1 MSLILSPFWLFRFL
15 IWHLSEPF
23 LGAGSTEWFAGAVF
37 AFSWDLGVSVSENT
51 KRCGFKIRCPGDK
64 HRHPHSFATEQG
76 SQIHDVTHKGGTFHL
91 KTWFY
96 IKDEEVLTTREHLA
110 EESQLRPYK
119 RVNNPD
125 EPVGENPDYIK
136 EGLDQLDFAF

>member
-1 MSLILSPFWLFRFL
+1 MLDQQS
-15 IWHLSEPF
+15 
-23 LGAGSTEWFAGAVF
+23 GFAGAVF
-37 AFSWDLGVSVSENT
+37 AFSRDLGVSVSENT

-91 KTWFY
+91 KTRFY
-96 IKDEEVLTTREHLA
+96 IKVEEVLTTREHLA
-110 EESQLRPYK
+110 EESQLRQS
-119 RVNNPD
+119 VNDPD

-136 EGLDQLDFAF
+136 EGLDRPDFAFRQ

>member
-1 MSLILSPFWLFRFL
+1 M
-15 IWHLSEPF
+15 
-23 LGAGSTEWFAGAVF
+23 
-37 AFSWDLGVSVSENT
+37 
-51 KRCGFKIRCPGDK
+51 
-64 HRHPHSFATEQG
+64 
-76 SQIHDVTHKGGTFHL
+76 